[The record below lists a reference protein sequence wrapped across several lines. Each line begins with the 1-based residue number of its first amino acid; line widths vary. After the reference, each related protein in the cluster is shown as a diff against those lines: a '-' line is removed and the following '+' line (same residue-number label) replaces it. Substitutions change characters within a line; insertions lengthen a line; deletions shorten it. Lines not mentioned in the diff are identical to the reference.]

1 MKRPVRRQHRMY
13 EKIFL
18 KNFIFHLSPFLKR
31 LQLAFLHKNL

>member
-1 MKRPVRRQHRMY
+1 MY

-31 LQLAFLHKNL
+31 LQLAFLNKNL